1 MNDVRS
7 RAGARPHQPPPGDA
21 GPGPALTPVTLQ
33 GRWVRLEPLG
43 SADVARLLPVAGDP
57 ELWRLTREDAST
69 PEGLVAYVERAL
81 AAQAQGTV
89 LPFVIVEQGTDT
101 AVGSTRLGNYEPG
114 DRRIEIGWTW
124 VGRRWQRSAV
134 NTEAKLL
141 LLSHAF
147 ETLGLRRVELKTDV
161 LNEQSRRAI
170 LRLGAT
176 QEGIFREHIVTMRG
190 RVRDSVWFSILAREW
205 DDVKARLNAM
215 LAAHAPRGA
224 A

>member
-1 MNDVRS
+1 MSDDGS
-7 RAGARPHQPPPGDA
+7 RVAARPHQPPPGDA
-21 GPGPALTPVTLQ
+21 GPGPALAPVTLQ

-43 SADVARLLPVAGDP
+43 IDDVARLLPVAGDP
-57 ELWRLTREDAST
+57 ELWGLTREDAST
-69 PEGLVAYVERAL
+69 PDELEAYIERAL
-81 AAQAQGTV
+81 AAQAQGV
-89 LPFVIVEQGTDT
+89 ALPFVIVDQSTGE
-101 AVGSTRLGNYEPG
+101 AVGSTRFGNYERA

-176 QEGIFREHIVTMRG
+176 QEGIFREHMVTMRG

-205 DDVKARLNAM
+205 DVVKARLTAK
-215 LAAHAPRGA
+215 LAAREAGGA